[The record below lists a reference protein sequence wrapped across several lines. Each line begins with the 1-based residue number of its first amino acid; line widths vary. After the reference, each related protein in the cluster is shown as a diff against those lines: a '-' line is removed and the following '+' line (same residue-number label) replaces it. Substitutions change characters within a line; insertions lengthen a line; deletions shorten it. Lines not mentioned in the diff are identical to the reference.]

1 MPRTIVYSNTR
12 GRPGDDYPTKLV
24 KYVPAEVVSFF
35 LVTTSLFSD
44 REPILI
50 VTLIACLAGTPLYL
64 YLASLRVEPLNR
76 PRLYSY
82 VLALIA
88 FAAWAV
94 GTSTAVD
101 DLFRI
106 DKALGQFL
114 LLLTVFLIPGI
125 DTLLHNSLTRL

>member
-1 MPRTIVYSNTR
+1 VPRTIVYSNIR
-12 GRPGDDYPTKLV
+12 GRQGDDYPTKLV

-35 LVTTSLFSD
+35 LVATSVFGD
-44 REPILI
+44 RQPIL
-50 VTLIACLAGTPLYL
+50 VATLIACLAGTPLYL
-64 YLASLRVEPLNR
+64 YVASRHLVPLNR
-76 PRLYSY
+76 PPAYYY

-101 DLFRI
+101 GLLRM

-125 DTLLHNSLTRL
+125 DTLLHNWLTRS